1 MFYMT
6 PPWHHSPV
14 NYSLPEMTYM
24 VTASTCNKA
33 HFFNG
38 EHRLEYLQNTLL
50 ELLERHDWRI
60 HCWSVFVNHYHF
72 IANSPKNGT
81 RIPNLI
87 KELHS
92 RTSRTVNSWDGVR
105 GRQVWFQYWD
115 TCLTYE
121 KSWLVRMNYVHN
133 NPVKHGLVKIATHY
147 PYCSASW
154 FLQNASTSFRRKVES
169 FRFDKLKINDD
180 F

>member
-1 MFYMT
+1 M
-6 PPWHHSPV
+6 
-14 NYSLPEMTYM
+14 
-24 VTASTCNKA
+24 
-33 HFFNG
+33 
-38 EHRLEYLQNTLL
+38 
-50 ELLERHDWRI
+50 
-60 HCWSVFVNHYHF
+60 NHYHF

-81 RIPNLI
+81 RISNLI

-92 RTSRTVNSWDGVR
+92 RNSRTINSWDNVR
-105 GRQVWFQYWD
+105 GRQVRFQYWD

-133 NPVKHGLVKIATHY
+133 NPVKHGLVKMATHY

-154 FLQNASTSFRRKVES
+154 PLQKANPSFRRKVES